1 MSTPDPIIQI
11 SPSLNGHHS
20 KSPTGPTAILMLNLG
35 GPQTTDDV
43 GPYLER
49 MFLDRELIPLPF
61 QEWLGRFIARRRTP
75 KIQKKYAQ
83 IGGGSPI
90 YQWTQHQGQQMVK
103 WLDQISP
110 ETAPHRFYIAFRY
123 ADPLTADA
131 LHQMKA
137 DGVRRAVAFT
147 QYPQWSCSTT
157 GASLNELWREILRL
171 GLRDAFAW
179 SLIDRWPTHP
189 AFIEA
194 IASKICEGLAQF
206 PPAERDRVLL
216 LFSAH
221 SLPLSVVERGDAY
234 PQEVAATVQAVMQR
248 LNFSHEFLL
257 AYQSEIKPF
266 KWLGPSTEQV
276 IRNLGAQRRRNV
288 LVIPI
293 AFTSDH
299 IETLHE
305 IDIEFAELAHE
316 VGIANFKRAPALND
330 DPRFARALA
339 QIVAEHLRSSRI
351 HSSQYKLRCLGCENP
366 LCRTLL
372 NPAKSSLSRDEHH
385 TSGEA
390 NGYEPTTSTAGAS

>member
-1 MSTPDPIIQI
+1 
-11 SPSLNGHHS
+11 
-20 KSPTGPTAILMLNLG
+20 
-35 GPQTTDDV
+35 
-43 GPYLER
+43 
-49 MFLDRELIPLPF
+49 
-61 QEWLGRFIARRRTP
+61 
-75 KIQKKYAQ
+75 
-83 IGGGSPI
+83 
-90 YQWTQHQGQQMVK
+90 
-103 WLDQISP
+103 
-110 ETAPHRFYIAFRY
+110 
-123 ADPLTADA
+123 
-131 LHQMKA
+131 
-137 DGVRRAVAFT
+137 
-147 QYPQWSCSTT
+147 
-157 GASLNELWREILRL
+157 
-171 GLRDAFAW
+171 
-179 SLIDRWPTHP
+179 
-189 AFIEA
+189 
-194 IASKICEGLAQF
+194 
-206 PPAERDRVLL
+206 
-216 LFSAH
+216 
-221 SLPLSVVERGDAY
+221 
-234 PQEVAATVQAVMQR
+234 MQR

-351 HSSQYKLRCLGCENP
+351 HSSQYKLRCPSCENP

-390 NGYEPTTSTAGAS
+390 NGYEPTTSTAGAP

>member
-1 MSTPDPIIQI
+1 
-11 SPSLNGHHS
+11 
-20 KSPTGPTAILMLNLG
+20 
-35 GPQTTDDV
+35 
-43 GPYLER
+43 
-49 MFLDRELIPLPF
+49 
-61 QEWLGRFIARRRTP
+61 
-75 KIQKKYAQ
+75 
-83 IGGGSPI
+83 
-90 YQWTQHQGQQMVK
+90 
-103 WLDQISP
+103 
-110 ETAPHRFYIAFRY
+110 
-123 ADPLTADA
+123 
-131 LHQMKA
+131 
-137 DGVRRAVAFT
+137 
-147 QYPQWSCSTT
+147 
-157 GASLNELWREILRL
+157 LRL

-206 PPAERDRVLL
+206 PPAERDSVLL

-266 KWLGPSTEQV
+266 KWLEPSTEQV

-390 NGYEPTTSTAGAS
+390 NGYEPTTSTAGAP